1 MVRVQRTLSGRPVT
15 PNPRNS
21 RPAVTTN
28 VVVFTLRDDKL
39 KLLLVRRRSDPYKG
53 MWALPG
59 GYVETDEDLDDSAM
73 RALEDS
79 TGVAGVYLEQLY
91 TFGAP
96 DRDPRERVIS
106 VAYYALVP
114 SEKLQLRTAS
124 DSEAIGWFA
133 LNELEPL
140 AFDHNEMVQVAH
152 QRLSAKLAY
161 STIALQFMPEKFT
174 LSELQKVYERILNEK
189 LDKRNF
195 RKRVLALDQID
206 QTQEVRRNGSH
217 RPARL
222 YRVRNPGEVQIIR

>member
-1 MVRVQRTLSGRPVT
+1 MTLS
-15 PNPRNS
+15 PRNS
-21 RPAVTTN
+21 RPAVSTN

-39 KLLLVRRRSDPYKG
+39 KLLLVRRRSEPFKG

-59 GYVETDEDLDDSAM
+59 GYVEAGEDLDDSAM

-96 DRDPRERVIS
+96 ERDPRERAIS

-114 SEKLQLRTAS
+114 SEKLQLRTAY
-124 DSEAIGWFA
+124 DTEAVGWFA

-152 QRLSAKLAY
+152 QRLAAKLAY

-222 YRVRNPGEVQIIR
+222 YSVRNPGEVQIIR

>member
-1 MVRVQRTLSGRPVT
+1 
-15 PNPRNS
+15 
-21 RPAVTTN
+21 

-39 KLLLVRRRSDPYKG
+39 KLLLVRRRSEPFKG

-59 GYVETDEDLDDSAM
+59 GYVEAGEDLDDSAM

-96 DRDPRERVIS
+96 ERDPRERAIS

-114 SEKLQLRTAS
+114 SEKLQLRTAY
-124 DSEAIGWFA
+124 DTEAVGWFA

-140 AFDHNEMVQVAH
+140 AFDHNEMVKVAH
-152 QRLSAKLAY
+152 QRLAAKLAY

-222 YRVRNPGEVQIIR
+222 YSVRNPGEVQIIR

>member
-1 MVRVQRTLSGRPVT
+1 VT
-15 PNPRNS
+15 QSARNS

-39 KLLLVRRRSDPYKG
+39 KLLLVRRRSDPFKG

-59 GYVETDEDLDDSAM
+59 GYVQVDEDLDHSAM

-79 TGVAGVYLEQLY
+79 TGVTGVYLEQLY

-96 DRDPRERVIS
+96 DRDPRDRAIS
-106 VAYYALVP
+106 IAYYALVP
-114 SEKLQLRTAS
+114 SERLQLRTAG
-124 DSEAIGWFA
+124 DTEAVGWFA
-133 LNELEPL
+133 LEELEPL
-140 AFDHNEMVQVAH
+140 AFDHNEMVNVAH
-152 QRLSAKLAY
+152 HRLSAKLAY

-174 LSELQKVYERILNEK
+174 LSDLQRVYERILNEK

-195 RKRVLALDQID
+195 RKRVLALDQIN

-222 YRVRNPGEVQIIR
+222 YRVKNPGEVQIIR

>member
-1 MVRVQRTLSGRPVT
+1 MTQSA
-15 PNPRNS
+15 RNS

-39 KLLLVRRRSDPYKG
+39 KLLLVRRRSDPFKG

-59 GYVETDEDLDDSAM
+59 GYVQVDEDLDHSAM

-79 TGVAGVYLEQLY
+79 TGVTGVYLEQLY

-96 DRDPRERVIS
+96 DRDPRDRAIS
-106 VAYYALVP
+106 IAYYALVP
-114 SEKLQLRTAS
+114 SERLQLRTAG
-124 DSEAIGWFA
+124 DTEAVGWFA
-133 LNELEPL
+133 LEELEPL
-140 AFDHNEMVQVAH
+140 AFDHNEMVNVAH
-152 QRLSAKLAY
+152 HRLSAKLAY

-174 LSELQKVYERILNEK
+174 LSDLQRVYERILNEK

-195 RKRVLALDQID
+195 RKRVLALDQIN

-222 YRVRNPGEVQIIR
+222 YRVKNPGEVQIIR